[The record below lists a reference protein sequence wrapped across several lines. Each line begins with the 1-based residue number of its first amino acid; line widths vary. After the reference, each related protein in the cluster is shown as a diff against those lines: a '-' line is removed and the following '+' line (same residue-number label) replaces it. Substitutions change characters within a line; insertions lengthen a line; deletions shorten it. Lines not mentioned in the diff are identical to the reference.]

1 MSTESDKLYTAV
13 TQNDV
18 ETATNLLADTWQRGG
33 TCAVRD
39 LAKEATTN
47 KEEYSSVSFNIELDP
62 KRNEETIT
70 VSHEY
75 NASAGHTQPIAGITG
90 NRCIR

>member
-1 MSTESDKLYTAV
+1 MSAESDKLYTAV

-18 ETATNLLADTWQRGG
+18 ETASNLLADTWQKGG

-39 LAKEATTN
+39 LAKAATTN
-47 KEEYSSVSFNIELDP
+47 QEEYSSVSFNIELDP
-62 KRNEETIT
+62 NGNRETIT

-75 NASAGHTQPIAGITG
+75 NSHAGHTQPVAGITG
-90 NRCIR
+90 NRCVR